1 MSHTQPTST
10 STNFQLIFDSAL
22 KTYRKRTKNDLLKH
36 PLAGRLEACNSAS
49 SIRTVLQELVQELND
64 SQRSNG
70 KWLDPT
76 VNVLLAFSE
85 TLGEPVSSVLPPA
98 KVIFT
103 AFGVLLSTAKD
114 VRADQDN
121 LFEMFE
127 RIEAFFWRLDIYTKV
142 APNEGMLD
150 KIAAIMAEVLNILAI
165 ATKEIKQGRLKK
177 YVKKL
182 MKKLIGNN
190 DIEDALKRLDRLT
203 QEEARM
209 ASAQLIETADKI
221 ANNVLDVDHRVAGVD
236 DRVAGVGDQV
246 AGVDGRVAGVDE
258 RVTSVDERVAGVDE
272 HVAGVDDRVAGVD
285 DRVKDVDDKLVAV
298 IDDGKEAR
306 EVIHQ
311 AADGVDR
318 IERSQLRQDLR
329 RWLSPPDPSTN
340 HKIACRAHHK
350 GTATWFF
357 EGRTYNEWKSTGSDS
372 LLWIHGKRASLSHSA
387 A

>member
-1 MSHTQPTST
+1 
-10 STNFQLIFDSAL
+10 LIE
-22 KTYRKRTKNDLLKH
+22 
-36 PLAGRLEACNSAS
+36 P
-49 SIRTVLQELVQELND
+49 
-64 SQRSNG
+64 
-70 KWLDPT
+70 
-76 VNVLLAFSE
+76 FSE
-85 TLGEPVSSVLPPA
+85 
-98 KVIFT
+98 
-103 AFGVLLSTAKD
+103 
-114 VRADQDN
+114 
-121 LFEMFE
+121 
-127 RIEAFFWRLDIYTKV
+127 
-142 APNEGMLD
+142 
-150 KIAAIMAEVLNILAI
+150 
-165 ATKEIKQGRLKK
+165 K

-298 IDDGKEAR
+298 IDGAQYIFNQSSKFVQLLTRLDGKEAR
-306 EVIHQ
+306 EVIQ
-311 AADGVDR
+311 QTADDVDQVK
-318 IERSQLRQDLR
+318 RSWFPNRTHAGHTDSIILTGNQLRQDLL
-329 RWLSPPDPSTN
+329 RWLSPQDPSTN
-340 HKIACRAHHK
+340 HNIAINAHHK

-357 EGRTYNEWKSTGSDS
+357 EGRTYEEWKSTGSES
-372 LLWIHGKRASLSHSA
+372 LLWIHGKRAPLSHSA
-387 A
+387 T